1 MALLHGGMSHIRL
14 THPDRATLPLRQG
27 QQDSFKRKAVANA
40 TSELA
45 TDRPTLVHTE
55 TRESTRTIRGTVTGL
70 KRKRDSGASDAVQ
83 ALTNYAAELESHV
96 DEFQGDPG
104 YTLEDDQLNIS
115 KTGVLESIEWSLT
128 PGRIYELEYEAT
140 VRLGRGTFE
149 SRAITSRTPTVD
161 TGQTPMLIVDGND
174 LPGMRD
180 YKMNRSV
187 GVNVNAVFD
196 RDSAENN
203 DVVFE
208 NGTEQTVVFE
218 GEHSGTLTDRQNTDA
233 ALAAL
238 VARQNSVT
246 LETRF
251 PGYSLDIFVTNYES
265 TLEQQ
270 RGGNSHR
277 YRIEMIEGT
286 RA

>member
-1 MALLHGGMSHIRL
+1 M
-14 THPDRATLPLRQG
+14 G
-27 QQDSFKRKAVANA
+27 QNDQFQREGVANA

-83 ALTNYAAELESHV
+83 ALANYAAELESHV
-96 DEFQGDPG
+96 DEFQGGG
-104 YTLEDDQLNIS
+104 YTLEDSQLDIQ
-115 KTGVLESIEWSLT
+115 KRGVLESIEWSLT
-128 PGRIYELEYEAT
+128 PGRVYELDYEAT
-140 VRLGRGTFE
+140 VRVGRGTFE
-149 SRAITSRTPTVD
+149 SRAITRRNPIID

-180 YKMNRSV
+180 YRMSRSV
-187 GVNVNAVFD
+187 EVNLNAVFD

-208 NGTEQTVVFE
+208 KGQQQTIVFE
-218 GEHSGTLTDRQNTDA
+218 GEHTGTLTQRQNADA
-233 ALAAL
+233 ALDAL
-238 VARQNSVT
+238 VATQNSVT
-246 LETRF
+246 LQTRF
-251 PGYSLDIFVTNYES
+251 PGYDLDVFVTNYES

>member
-1 MALLHGGMSHIRL
+1 MSHLRL
-14 THPDRATLPLRQG
+14 THTDRQTLDFLQG
-27 QQDSFKRKAVANA
+27 SQDSFEREAVANA

-55 TRESTRTIRGTVTGL
+55 TREGTRTVRGTVTGL

-83 ALTNYAAELESHV
+83 ALANYADELESHV
-96 DEFQGDPG
+96 DEFQGDG
-104 YTLEDDQLNIS
+104 YTLKDDQLDIQ
-115 KTGVLESIEWSLT
+115 KRGVLESIEWSLT
-128 PGRIYELEYEAT
+128 PGRIYELDYEAT

-149 SRAITSRTPTVD
+149 SRARTTRDPTVD
-161 TGQTPMLIVDGND
+161 TGMDVVLRVDGND

-180 YKMNRSV
+180 YRMSRSV

-208 NGTEQTVVFE
+208 KGTEQTVVFE
-218 GEHSGTLTDRQNTDA
+218 GEHTGALTQRQNADA
-233 ALAAL
+233 ALDAL
-238 VARQNSVT
+238 VATQNSVT

-251 PGYSLDIFVTNYES
+251 PGYDLEVFVTNYES

-277 YRIEMIEGT
+277 YRIEMIKGT

>member
-1 MALLHGGMSHIRL
+1 
-14 THPDRATLPLRQG
+14 
-27 QQDSFKRKAVANA
+27 
-40 TSELA
+40 
-45 TDRPTLVHTE
+45 
-55 TRESTRTIRGTVTGL
+55 L
-70 KRKRDSGASDAVQ
+70 KRKRDSAASTAVQ
-83 ALTNYAAELESHV
+83 ALADYATELESHV
-96 DEFQGDPG
+96 DEFQGTG
-104 YTLEDDQLNIS
+104 YTVVDDQLDIQ
-115 KTGVLESIEWSLT
+115 KRGVLESIEWSLS
-128 PGRIYELEYEAT
+128 PGRVYELEYEAT

-149 SRAITSRTPTVD
+149 SQTITTRTPGVD
-161 TGQTPMLIVDGND
+161 TGQTPMLILDGND

-180 YKMNRSV
+180 YRMNRSV
-187 GVNVNAVFD
+187 GVSVNAVFG

-208 NGTEQTVVFE
+208 QGVEQTVVFE
-218 GEHSGTLTDRQNTDA
+218 GVHSGTLADRRTADA

-238 VARQNSVT
+238 VATQNSVT
-246 LETRF
+246 LSTRF
-251 PGYSLDIFVTNYES
+251 PGYDLDMFVTNYES

>member
-1 MALLHGGMSHIRL
+1 MSHIRL
-14 THPDRATLPLRQG
+14 THPDRATLTFRQG
-27 QQDSFKRKAVANA
+27 QQDSFERDTVANA
-40 TSELA
+40 ISEIA

-55 TRESTRTIRGTVTGL
+55 TREGTRTIRGSVTGL

-83 ALTNYAAELESHV
+83 AIADYADKLESHV
-96 DEFQGDPG
+96 DEFQGDG
-104 YTLEDDQLNIS
+104 CQLIDDQLDIQ
-115 KTGVLESIEWSLT
+115 KRGILESIEWSLS

-149 SRAITSRTPTVD
+149 SRSITRRKPSVD

-180 YKMNRSV
+180 YRMNRNV
-187 GVNVNAVFD
+187 GVKVNAVFD
-196 RDSAENN
+196 RDSAE
-203 DVVFE
+203 D
-208 NGTEQTVVFE
+208 NGIIFNQGQQQTIVFE
-218 GEHSGTLTDRQNTDA
+218 GEHTGTLTERQNADA
-233 ALAAL
+233 ALEAITPTK
-238 VARQNSVT
+238 NSVT
-246 LETRF
+246 LDTKF
-251 PGYSLDIFVTNYES
+251 PGYDLDVFVTNYES

-277 YRIEMIEGT
+277 YRIEMIQGT

>member
-1 MALLHGGMSHIRL
+1 MSHIKL
-14 THPDRATLPLRQG
+14 THPDRQTLDFLQG
-27 QQDSFKRKAVANA
+27 QQDSFEREAVANA

-55 TRESTRTIRGTVTGL
+55 TREGTRTIRGTVTGL

-83 ALTNYAAELESHV
+83 AIANYADELESHV

-104 YTLEDDQLNIS
+104 YTLEDDQLDYS
-115 KTGVLESIEWSLT
+115 KQAILESIEWSLT
-128 PGRIYELEYEAT
+128 PGRIYELDYEAT

-149 SRAITSRTPTVD
+149 SRPVTRRTPTVD

-180 YKMNRSV
+180 YRMSRSV

-208 NGTEQTVVFE
+208 KGTEQTVVFE
-218 GEHSGTLTDRQNTDA
+218 GVHSGTLTERQNADA
-233 ALAAL
+233 ALDAL
-238 VARQNSVT
+238 VATQNSVT

-251 PGYSLDIFVTNYES
+251 PGYNIEILVTNYES